1 MNTNLLIIGDGLS
14 TELFL
19 YYFPSTLLNS
29 YNFLII
35 EQKPDSNQSFG
46 DDVPFYFN
54 SILPGLTIKFDP
66 VIISMG
72 IYDHNIIYTMGSDEL
87 SIKYSKKIDDNF
99 QEILNKIRIF
109 RNNIDHCKFVG
120 KRQYDECL
128 KLLKQNIKSL
138 DIAISVTEEEDFI
151 NKNLELQLE
160 SIDRISKMLSEVVD
174 TYKPL
179 MESLELITQPMT
191 DLNKKVSIM
200 LSSLSSAVPN
210 IPSIVLPE
218 IELPKFN
225 IPNILN
231 DIETSENDKK

>member
-1 MNTNLLIIGDGLS
+1 M
-14 TELFL
+14 
-19 YYFPSTLLNS
+19 
-29 YNFLII
+29 
-35 EQKPDSNQSFG
+35 
-46 DDVPFYFN
+46 
-54 SILPGLTIKFDP
+54 
-66 VIISMG
+66 
-72 IYDHNIIYTMGSDEL
+72 
-87 SIKYSKKIDDNF
+87 
-99 QEILNKIRIF
+99 
-109 RNNIDHCKFVG
+109 VG

-128 KLLKQNIKSL
+128 KLLKQNIESL
-138 DIAISVTEEEDFI
+138 DTAISVTEEEDFI

-200 LSSLSSAVPN
+200 LSSLSSEVPN

-225 IPNILN
+225 LPNILN
-231 DIETSENDKK
+231 DIETSENDINNN